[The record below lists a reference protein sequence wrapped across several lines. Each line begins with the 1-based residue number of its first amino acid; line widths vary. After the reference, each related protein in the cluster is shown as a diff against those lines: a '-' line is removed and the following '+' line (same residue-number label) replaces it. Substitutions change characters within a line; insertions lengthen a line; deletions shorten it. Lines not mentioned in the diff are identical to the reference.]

1 MIQRSRINIDQIN
14 QVQEIVDDD
23 ETVNFDAFIATN
35 LEAEDQ
41 DTLDPVRQK
50 RGRGAQVATRANDNH
65 ESKSPSP
72 RSYF

>member
-23 ETVNFDAFIATN
+23 ETVNFDAFVATN

-41 DTLDPVRQK
+41 ETLDPVRQK
-50 RGRGAQVATRANDNH
+50 RGRGEQIVARAAGAHD
-65 ESKSPSP
+65 SKSPSP